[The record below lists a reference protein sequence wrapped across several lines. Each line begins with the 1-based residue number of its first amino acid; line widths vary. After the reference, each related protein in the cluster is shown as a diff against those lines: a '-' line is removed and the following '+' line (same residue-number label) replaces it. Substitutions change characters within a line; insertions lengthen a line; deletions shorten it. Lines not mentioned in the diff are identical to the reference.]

1 MTSATNNRTDEGA
14 SDSSDGEPTHKPR
27 SGRPPYQVTVT
38 EDERKNLEALIRR
51 SKAPQSHVTRAK
63 IALMAADGSPTKEIV
78 ETLGVSTHMVCTW
91 RRRFS
96 LYGVSVLEDAP
107 RSGAP
112 RTYDDDKIAEIIH
125 LTLQTEPKGATHW
138 STSAMADKVGMSK
151 QHVSRVWRAFG
162 LKPHLVQ
169 YYTISNDPD
178 FAEKV
183 RDVVG
188 LYLNPPEAA
197 LVLCVDEK
205 TQIQALNRTQPI
217 LPLGPGVPERRTTEY
232 VRNGT
237 TNLYAALEM
246 ASGKVITKMTRA
258 HRALEFIAFLEEIN
272 RNTPKEL
279 DLHLILDN
287 YATHKTEAVR
297 SWLLSHPRFHLHF
310 TPTYSSWMNLVE
322 RWFSELTTKLLRR
335 SAHRSVTE
343 LTRSIEGW
351 AKTWNENPRP
361 YRWTKSADE
370 IFASMEKYLR
380 PIIDGTSEK
389 GH

>member
-1 MTSATNNRTDEGA
+1 MSATENQPGKVDDPRSDEPAMEKPKLGRRPYVVTATDE
-14 SDSSDGEPTHKPR
+14 
-27 SGRPPYQVTVT
+27 
-38 EDERKNLEALIRR
+38 ERAELEALIRR
-51 SKAPQSHVTRAK
+51 RNAAQSHVTRAR
-63 IALMAADGSPTKEIV
+63 IALMAADGEASTDIAK
-78 ETLGVSTHMVCTW
+78 TLGVSTHMVCTW

-96 LYGVSVLEDAP
+96 LFGVSVLEDAP

-112 RTYDDDKIAEIIH
+112 RTYDDDKIAEIIR
-125 LTLQTEPKGATHW
+125 LTIETEPPGATHW
-138 STSAMADKVGMSK
+138 STSAMAEQAGVSK
-151 QHVSRVWRAFG
+151 QHISRIWRAFG

-169 YYTISNDPD
+169 YYTISNDPN
-178 FAEKV
+178 FTAKV

-188 LYLNPPEAA
+188 LYLNPPDAA

-217 LPLGPGVPERRTTEY
+217 LPMGPGVPERRTTEY

-237 TNLYAALEM
+237 TNLYAALDM
-246 ASGKVITKMTRA
+246 ASGKVITKMTKA
-258 HRALEFIAFLEEIN
+258 HRAAEFIAFLEEIN
-272 RNTPKEL
+272 RATPKGL

-297 SWLLSHPRFHLHF
+297 SWLIAHPRFHLHF

-322 RWFSELTTKLLRR
+322 RWFSELTTKHLRR
-335 SAHRSVTE
+335 GAHRSVTE
-343 LTRSIEGW
+343 LTRSIEKW
-351 AKTWNENPRP
+351 TKTWNENPHP

-380 PIIDGTSEK
+380 PLIADTSGM